1 MVVIAAGGEEYRVFS
16 ISLSYLEAG
25 DSLIER

>member
-1 MVVIAAGGEEYRVFS
+1 MVVIAAGGEKYRVFS
-16 ISLSYLEAG
+16 ISLSYLEAE